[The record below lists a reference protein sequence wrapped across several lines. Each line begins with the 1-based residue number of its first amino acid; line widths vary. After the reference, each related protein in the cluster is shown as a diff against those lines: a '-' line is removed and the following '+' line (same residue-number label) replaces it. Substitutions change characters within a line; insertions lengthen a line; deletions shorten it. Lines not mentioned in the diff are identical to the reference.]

1 MAAVPGI
8 YFPLRRNARGK
19 AHESLFLPKGGGCGG
34 GVRLFA
40 IAARRAVAAAAA
52 VVGCCCCGAVGFL
65 LCPSGGWSVLHIRVP
80 NLKARAD
87 RGRRGRSC
95 TLSRPSLS
103 DGSEYSKLSN

>member
-34 GVRLFA
+34 GGVRLFA
-40 IAARRAVAAAAA
+40 IAARRAVAAA

-80 NLKARAD
+80 NLKARAAAVAV
-87 RGRRGRSC
+87 GHARSVAPHSQMEVN
-95 TLSRPSLS
+95 TAS
-103 DGSEYSKLSN
+103 